1 MKRTIEY
8 ATCLELLPSLL
19 TRFGCFMQ
27 SMIYAK
33 KLKLWF
39 EYSSTMETATRYN
52 EDYEMKMYFIIME
65 LSNNIIKHSNAV
77 NAFISIEEKKQIT
90 IHSCSR

>member
-1 MKRTIEY
+1 
-8 ATCLELLPSLL
+8 
-19 TRFGCFMQ
+19 MQ

-52 EDYEMKMYFIIME
+52 EDYVKMYI
-65 LSNNIIKHSNAV
+65 
-77 NAFISIEEKKQIT
+77 
-90 IHSCSR
+90 